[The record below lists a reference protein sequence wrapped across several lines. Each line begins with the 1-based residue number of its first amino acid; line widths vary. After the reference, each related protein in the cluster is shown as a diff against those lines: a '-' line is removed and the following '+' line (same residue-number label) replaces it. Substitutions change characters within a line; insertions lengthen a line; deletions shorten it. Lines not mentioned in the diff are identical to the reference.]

1 MLMFDIK
8 RIELYQQEMMDFKTK
23 ASKIKI
29 PATRREVDK
38 LLITLEEQIKL
49 INDAHS
55 PNMTAKASPK
65 AVHENIEIS
74 AAIRWQLKTLL
85 RD

>member
-1 MLMFDIK
+1 MFDIK
-8 RIELYQQEMMDFKTK
+8 KIELYQKEMTDFKTK

-29 PATRREVDK
+29 PATRKEVDE
-38 LLITLEEQIKL
+38 LLFNLEKQIKL

-55 PNMTAKASPK
+55 PNMTSKANPK
-65 AVHENIEIS
+65 SVHENI
-74 AAIRWQLKTLL
+74 ATTANIRWKLKTLL

>member
-1 MLMFDIK
+1 MFDIK
-8 RIELYQQEMMDFKTK
+8 RIALYQQEITDFKTK
-23 ASKIKI
+23 ASRIKI

-38 LLITLEEQIKL
+38 LLVTLEEQIKL

-55 PNMTAKASPK
+55 PTLNAKADPR
-65 AVHENIEIS
+65 AVRENIEIS
-74 AAIRWQLKTLL
+74 AAIRWKLKTLL

>member
-1 MLMFDIK
+1 MFNI
-8 RIELYQQEMMDFKTK
+8 RTIELYQKEITDFKTK

-29 PATRREVDK
+29 PATRKAVDQ
-38 LLITLEEQIKL
+38 LLSDLEEQIKL

-55 PNMTAKASPK
+55 PNRTAKANPK
-65 AVHENIEIS
+65 SVHENI
-74 AAIRWQLKTLL
+74 ATTANIRWKLKTLL

>member
-1 MLMFDIK
+1 MFDI
-8 RIELYQQEMMDFKTK
+8 RNIDLYQKEITDFKTK

-29 PATRREVDK
+29 PATRREVES
-38 LLITLEEQIKL
+38 LLSNLEKQLQL

-55 PNMTAKASPK
+55 PTRTSKANPK
-65 AVHENIEIS
+65 SVHENIT
-74 AAIRWQLKTLL
+74 ADIRWKLKTLL